1 MRFLFGVFE
10 NTHPSQFEP
19 GRPTAN
25 FCRFLMLRFG
35 YSANY
40 PTAKAEGFCA
50 ERAGGGVPSGIRA
63 MGLER
68 LQMDLGVQPLAQGSP

>member
-1 MRFLFGVFE
+1 
-10 NTHPSQFEP
+10 
-19 GRPTAN
+19 
-25 FCRFLMLRFG
+25 MLRFG